1 MTRLPAITTLFID
14 VGNVLLTDSWGPAM
28 RQRAVEQFGF
38 DLTEVAQRSQLT
50 FEGYEE
56 GNISLDEYLDWVVFY
71 QPRSFSREAL
81 KAFMLAQSQPQ
92 PDMIALVRDLKARYG
107 LKVAVVTNDG
117 REFFIH
123 RVRQFELKAF
133 MDFFIVSS
141 FVHYRK
147 PEPAIYRLAL
157 DIAQVEPSE
166 VAYIDDQ
173 SLFVEVA
180 RKFGIQAIHH
190 TSYATTRAALAGLG
204 LSLDEP
210 LG

>member
-1 MTRLPAITTLFID
+1 MTRSSAITTLFID

-71 QPRSFSREAL
+71 QSRSFSREAL
-81 KAFMLAQSQPQ
+81 KVFMLAQSQPQ
-92 PDMIALVRDLKARYG
+92 LDMIALVRDLKARYG

-123 RVRQFELKAF
+123 RVRQFELKA
-133 MDFFIVSS
+133 MVDFFIVSS

-190 TSYATTRAALAGLG
+190 TGYDTTRAALVALG
-204 LSLDEP
+204 LSLTD
-210 LG
+210 

>member
-1 MTRLPAITTLFID
+1 MTRLPVITTLFID

-92 PDMIALVRDLKARYG
+92 PDMIALIRDLKARYG

-117 REFFIH
+117 REFFIY

-133 MDFFIVSS
+133 VDFFIVSS

-173 SLFVEVA
+173 GLFVEVA
-180 RKFGIQAIHH
+180 QKFGIHGIPH
-190 TSYATTRAALAGLG
+190 TSYDATRAALVALG
-204 LSLDEP
+204 LSLTD
-210 LG
+210 

>member
-1 MTRLPAITTLFID
+1 MTRSSAITTLFID

-92 PDMIALVRDLKARYG
+92 PDMIALVRDLKARYS

-123 RVRQFELKAF
+123 RVRQFELKA
-133 MDFFIVSS
+133 MVDFFIVSS

-180 RKFGIQAIHH
+180 RKFGIHAIHH
-190 TSYATTRAALAGLG
+190 TDYDTTRAALVALG
-204 LSLDEP
+204 LSLTD
-210 LG
+210 

>member
-1 MTRLPAITTLFID
+1 MTRSSAITTLFID

-28 RQRAVEQFGF
+28 RQRALDQFGF

-92 PDMIALVRDLKARYG
+92 PDMIALVRDLKTRYG

-123 RVRQFELKAF
+123 RVRQFELKA
-133 MDFFIVSS
+133 MVDFFIVSS

-180 RKFGIQAIHH
+180 RKFGIHAIHH
-190 TSYATTRAALAGLG
+190 TGYDTTRAALVELG
-204 LSLDEP
+204 LSLTD
-210 LG
+210 

>member
-1 MTRLPAITTLFID
+1 MTRLPVITALFVD

-92 PDMIALVRDLKARYG
+92 LDMIALIRDLKARYG

-133 MDFFIVSS
+133 VDFFIVSS

-173 SLFVEVA
+173 ALFVEVA
-180 RKFGIQAIHH
+180 RKFGIHAIHH

-204 LSLDEP
+204 LSLTD
-210 LG
+210 